1 VQVKEHHVVEFQRL
15 YKKVYKEDISLDE
28 ALEQCIAMV
37 NLNEIIYK
45 PITRQDIL
53 DLENKYKTL

>member
-1 VQVKEHHVVEFQRL
+1 MERHVIEFQRL

-37 NLNEIIYK
+37 NLNEIVYK

-53 DLENKYKTL
+53 DLEKKYCI

>member
-1 VQVKEHHVVEFQRL
+1 MQVKEHHVVEFQRL

-37 NLNEIIYK
+37 NLNRVIQGC
-45 PITRQDIL
+45 PFL
-53 DLENKYKTL
+53 FLSLNL